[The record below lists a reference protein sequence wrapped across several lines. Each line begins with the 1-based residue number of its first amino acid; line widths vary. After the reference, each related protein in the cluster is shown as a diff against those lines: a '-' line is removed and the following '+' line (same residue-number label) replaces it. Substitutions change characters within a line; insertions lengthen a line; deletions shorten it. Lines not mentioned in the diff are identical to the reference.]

1 MRPEAIR
8 AQLDYDASEIAGANP
23 NSLHSLGRK
32 AAQVLESCRRVVAR
46 SFGSRVRAS
55 EVLFCGGGTEANVL
69 ALIGLAEAARAADR
83 RRDRVVVSAI
93 EHDSILDNLPHGSRC
108 RACVDHVRQQ

>member
-1 MRPEAIR
+1 MVMDYVDDMAALMHACDLAILKSGGLTLTECLC
-8 AQLDYDASEIAGANP
+8 AELPMLLDVYKRQ
-23 NSLHSLGRK
+23 H
-32 AAQVLESCRRVVAR
+32 
-46 SFGSRVRAS
+46 VRAS

-93 EHDSILDNLPHGSRC
+93 EHDLSLIHIWTKSSP
-108 RACVDHVRQQ
+108 

>member
-1 MRPEAIR
+1 MSDTYTNLDYAASTPMRPEAIR

-46 SFGSRVRAS
+46 SFGSHVRAS

-69 ALIGLAEAARAADR
+69 ALIGLAEAAARAADR

-93 EHDSILDNLPHGSRC
+93 EHDSIL
-108 RACVDHVRQQ
+108 